1 MNSGADLCVCG
12 LMLESPA
19 LNSATRFALGLGC
32 IVLILL
38 AGCAQKDTIHTIVIS
53 VPEQRMIVLENGHP
67 VAQYQVSTSRF
78 CLSDRPGSCGTP
90 LGELEIAK
98 KIGGSAPEGAV
109 FKNQRQTGEI
119 VRPDAPGRDPI
130 VSRILWLKG
139 LEACNRNAFNRY
151 IYIHGTAAERQIGT
165 PASFGCIR
173 MRSADV
179 IELYDLVG
187 VGTKVDITTETIGQ
201 ATGIAEPEA
210 LPQWVG
216 TESLAA
222 PKAVAVAR

>member
-1 MNSGADLCVCG
+1 
-12 LMLESPA
+12 
-19 LNSATRFALGLGC
+19 
-32 IVLILL
+32 
-38 AGCAQKDTIHTIVIS
+38 